1 MRIRLLLFKGCPSG
15 PKAEEV
21 LRQVLAEEKISESIE
36 IIEVSDIATAVREHF
51 LGSPTIQINGLDIEP
66 SRQNDPPCHGCR
78 LYRTSEGT
86 SGVPPKE
93 LIRSALHR
101 ALQSEK

>member
-1 MRIRLLLFKGCPSG
+1 M
-15 PKAEEV
+15 
-21 LRQVLAEEKISESIE
+21 RQVLAEEKISDPIE
-36 IIEVSDIATAVREHF
+36 IVDVPDIAIAVREKF

-66 SRQNDPPCHGCR
+66 SRQNDPSCHGCR
-78 LYRTSEGT
+78 LYRTPEGT

-101 ALQSEK
+101 ALQIEK

>member
-1 MRIRLLLFKGCPSG
+1 MSAP
-15 PKAEEV
+15 
-21 LRQVLAEEKISESIE
+21 IE
-36 IIEVSDIATAVREHF
+36 IIDVPDIDTAIREHF

-78 LYRTSEGT
+78 LYRTPEGT
-86 SGVPPKE
+86 SGIPPKE

-101 ALQSEK
+101 ALQNEI

>member
-1 MRIRLLLFKGCPSG
+1 MHIRLLLFKGCPSG

-21 LRQVLAEEKISESIE
+21 LKQVLAEEKISDPIE
-36 IIEVSDIATAVREHF
+36 IIDVPDIDTAVREKF

-78 LYRTSEGT
+78 LYRTPEGA

-93 LIRSALHR
+93 LIRSALQR
-101 ALQSEK
+101 ALQIEK